1 MRPAIV
7 RALGG
12 ALTASLLAITIPTV
26 RVASAGGP
34 TATAYFA
41 GGCYWGVEAVFRHVR
56 GVKHATSGFAV
67 PVTSGPASADPNA
80 PNYVEAVKVEYDPS
94 QVTYQQLLQ
103 VFFLVAHDPTEV
115 NAQGPDIGPEYRS
128 MVFVSDSAQRRAV
141 ESYIAELT
149 ADKSFPAPI
158 ATQVGELLRFR
169 EAPADQQDYVAKN
182 RATEYVTVND
192 LPKLEQLKTRF
203 ATLYRN

>member
-1 MRPAIV
+1 VRPAIV

-158 ATQVGELLRFR
+158 ATQVG
-169 EAPADQQDYVAKN
+169 
-182 RATEYVTVND
+182 
-192 LPKLEQLKTRF
+192 
-203 ATLYRN
+203 

>member
-182 RATEYVTVND
+182 RTSDYVTIND
-192 LPKLEQLKTRF
+192 LPKLDHLKTLF
-203 ATLYRN
+203 APFYRN